1 MTIPPQPPQ
10 LCPIDPADPQFSANP
25 FPHYDTL
32 RAAGPIAK
40 VELPNGRTAWFV
52 TSADLARRVLMDER
66 FSAKPPAKDRQVE
79 RAGLE
84 GHMLNTDAPEHTRLR
99 RLVAGTFSNARVDAL
114 RPRIEE
120 LADELLD
127 EIAQGRNGNLN
138 DDPIIDPVI
147 DIVSEYA
154 FPLPVAVM
162 CEVLGVPSQDR
173 HRLRGWTYTV
183 SAPRAATG
191 AAAQTEAWKNLH
203 DYFAELIE
211 SKRREPQEDLFSH
224 LAHADDEG
232 DSLTSQELLS
242 MAFLLL
248 FAGYETTMNLV
259 AGGVLTLSTHQ
270 PQLRDCLADTT
281 GGTWERSVEELLR
294 FVSPLEGATWRF
306 ARTDIT
312 LEGAVVPKG
321 ASVLVS
327 LAAANHDPAQHVTP
341 DRFDT
346 KRAPNRHIAFG
357 HGPHHCVGA
366 RLARIEAQIALSR
379 LYKRF
384 PDLRLVDEPD
394 QIPWRPGLLVRG
406 PQQLHVRI
414 DDPLK
419 HIKLQRS
426 QRHSGGLQRDLNYRR
441 SDSSEL
447 DLASNDY
454 LGLHQHPEIVRAAHQ
469 ALDTWGSGSTGS
481 RLVTGSVNLHRE
493 LEEALAEHLGT
504 ESAVVFSSGYLA
516 NLGAVTTLASKDDLI
531 VSDSTNHASL
541 IDACRLSRARIDV
554 APHCDADA
562 FEKILAE
569 RAEPSALAVTDS
581 VFSVDGERAPIGRL
595 ASVVRRTG
603 ALLIVD
609 EAHGLGVIGQR
620 GEGVVAAAGLAGAA
634 DIIVTAT
641 LSKSLA
647 SQGGVVAAS
656 RAVIDHIINT
666 ARPFIFDTG
675 LAPASAAAALAALRH
690 LQANPELAA
699 LTRTNARRIAEV
711 AQQSGLTVSQPD
723 AAVCSV
729 LIGDPTQA
737 VAAREL
743 CLALGVRVGCFR
755 PPSVSD
761 GVSRIRLTARAN
773 LSAAD
778 FTLIEAAL
786 YAVATTIP
794 ESRS

>member
-1 MTIPPQPPQ
+1 MTPPAKS
-10 LCPIDPADPQFSANP
+10 CPIDPADPQFSANP
-25 FPHYDTL
+25 FPQYDTL
-32 RAAGPIAK
+32 RAVGSFAE

-66 FSAKPPAKDRQVE
+66 FSAKPPVKDRQVE

-84 GHMLNTDAPEHTRLR
+84 GHMLNTDAPAHTRLR

-114 RPRIEE
+114 SPRIKE

-127 EIAQGRNGNLN
+127 EICQHIGSDAGVN
-138 DDPIIDPVI
+138 PTV
-147 DIVSEYA
+147 DIVNEYA

-162 CEVLGVPSQDR
+162 CEVLGVPRRDR

-183 SAPRAATG
+183 SAPKAATG
-191 AAAQTEAWKNLH
+191 EAAQAEAWTNLH
-203 DYFAELIE
+203 DYFAELID
-211 SKRREPQEDLFSH
+211 SKRRNPQEDLFSH
-224 LAHADDEG
+224 LANAEDEG
-232 DSLTSQELLS
+232 GALTSQELLP

-270 PQLRDCLADTT
+270 PQLRTCMADTT
-281 GGTWERSVEELLR
+281 GSTWEHAVEELLR

-306 ARTDIT
+306 ARTDVAI
-312 LEGAVVPKG
+312 EGAVVPEG
-321 ASVLVS
+321 SSVLVS
-327 LAAANHDPAQHVTP
+327 LAAANHDPQQHVSP
-341 DRFDT
+341 HQFDIGRT
-346 KRAPNRHIAFG
+346 PNRHIAFG

-366 RLARIEAQIALSR
+366 RLARIETQIALSR
-379 LYKRF
+379 LYDRF
-384 PDLRLVDEPD
+384 PDLRLVDDVE

-406 PQQLHVRI
+406 PQQLHVRVS
-414 DDPLK
+414 DPLTR
-419 HIKLQRS
+419 IKQQGNARRSAGMQRELS
-426 QRHSGGLQRDLNYRR
+426 YRR
-441 SDSSEL
+441 SDDSVL

-454 LGLHQHPEIVRAAHQ
+454 LGLSRHPDVVAAAQRA
-469 ALDTWGSGSTGS
+469 LETWGAGSTGS
-481 RLVTGSVNLHRE
+481 RLVTGSVNAHRE
-493 LEEALAEHLGT
+493 LEESLADHLGT
-504 ESAVVFSSGYLA
+504 ESALVFSSGYLA
-516 NLGAVTTLASKDDLI
+516 NLGTVTALADKDDLI

-541 IDACRLSRARIDV
+541 IDACRLSRARIEV

-562 FEKILAE
+562 FEKILTE
-569 RAEPSALAVTDS
+569 RSEVSALAVTDS
-581 VFSVDGERAPIGRL
+581 VFSVDGERAPLGRL
-595 ASVVRRTG
+595 ASAARRAD

-620 GEGVVAAAGLAGAA
+620 GEGVVAGVGLAGAS

-647 SQGGVVAAS
+647 SQGGLVAGS
-656 RAVIDHIINT
+656 SAVIEHIINS

-675 LAPASAAAALAALRH
+675 LAPASAAAALAALRQ
-690 LQANPELAA
+690 LQAHPELAEM
-699 LTRTNARRIAEV
+699 TRANACRIAAI
-711 AQQSGLTVSQPD
+711 AQQSGLAISQPD

-729 LIGDPTQA
+729 LIGDPMSA

-743 CLALGVRVGCFR
+743 CLSMGIRVGCFR

-773 LSAAD
+773 LSEAD
-778 FTLIEAAL
+778 FTLVEAAL
-786 YAVATTIP
+786 RAVATRLPGTRP
-794 ESRS
+794 